1 MPKATILAE
10 EKREKLAR
18 EKKKGTSYAL
28 AITLERRVRNNE
40 FRDYAELARLA
51 GITRARMTQITKLLD
66 LAPDIQEELLFMPP
80 TKRVTERNLRPVA
93 AQIAWPEQRRLFT
106 SMLSGQPASKHIVC
120 GRTAGAK

>member
-1 MPKATILAE
+1 AE
-10 EKREKLAR
+10 
-18 EKKKGTSYAL
+18 
-28 AITLERRVRNNE
+28 V
-40 FRDYAELARLA
+40 ARLA

-66 LAPDIQEELLFMPP
+66 LAPDIQEELLFMPAAKP
-80 TKRVTERNLRPVA
+80 VTERNLRPVA